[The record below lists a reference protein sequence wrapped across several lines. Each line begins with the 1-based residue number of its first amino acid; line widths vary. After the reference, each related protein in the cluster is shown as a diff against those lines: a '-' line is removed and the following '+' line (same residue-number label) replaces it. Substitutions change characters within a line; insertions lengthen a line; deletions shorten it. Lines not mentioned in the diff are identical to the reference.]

1 MRRSILGQCGGASWG
16 SAEEQCGGAVRRSSA
31 EEQCGKQSLQATI
44 VMQGV
49 DLMRES
55 WQLRNRVTGL
65 VLLVP
70 GGSRNFS
77 KAVVYVMYVV
87 CEGVLGSGRLCM

>member
-1 MRRSILGQCGGASWG
+1 
-16 SAEEQCGGAVRRSSA
+16 
-31 EEQCGKQSLQATI
+31 
-44 VMQGV
+44 
-49 DLMRES
+49 MRES